1 MSATISQIKDHLTGM
16 GGGASIDDVVNLYA
30 LMERVANT
38 LLTRLD
44 PIETEKEQQL
54 SQAIH
59 DDLQN
64 YPLPSDYKKIIDLAP
79 QDDRQSKDRVQ
90 RRYMEP
96 FAAELNLRNKDI
108 AIESKE
114 GTKFIRVNWKSTS
127 AKTLHSMN
135 SLTDDGT
142 IAVVGSASGLK
153 INELYKLSGNASI
166 EFNLATSG
174 DGIKILNKTNNVDL
188 EDWDEMADFIV
199 PVYFGSVSAFTSAT
213 LIWGN
218 DLTTKYWTPTAQ
230 TTQSDAT
237 AVKAGWNFFLF
248 NWAGATETGTV
259 DPATI
264 DSFKFTIAAT
274 GAISNIRVDNILV
287 SLGRFFDLKYY
298 SQYVFKNSAGTWI
311 ARPTTDDDTI
321 ILSGTALQI
330 FIIECRIAIIQQ
342 LIKDVGTS
350 YSATKWERIQLNGDP
365 ESGDSAGKVGL
376 YAKYRAEHPSES
388 KKQIG
393 NYWNLPRLKR

>member
-1 MSATISQIKDHLTGM
+1 MSVTIAEIKNHLTGM
-16 GGGASIDDVVNLYA
+16 AGAASIDDVVGIFA
-30 LMERVANT
+30 LMERSANT
-38 LLTRLD
+38 MLARLD
-44 PIETEKEQQL
+44 PLETEREQAL

-64 YPLPSDYKKIIDLAP
+64 YPLPSDYKKVIDLAP
-79 QDDRQSKDRVQ
+79 QDDRQASDRAS
-90 RRYMEP
+90 RGYMER
-96 FAAELNLRNKDI
+96 FAAELNLRNKDLT
-108 AIESKE
+108 IESKE
-114 GTKFIRVNWKSTS
+114 GTKFIRINWKSTS

-142 IAVVGSASGLK
+142 ISVVGSASGLK

-166 EFNLATSG
+166 EFDLVASG
-174 DGIKILNKTNNVDL
+174 DGISVLNKTNNVDL

-218 DLTTKYWTPTAQ
+218 DITTKFWTPTAQ

-248 NWAGATETGTV
+248 NWVGATETGTV
-259 DPATI
+259 DPAKI
-264 DSFKFTIAAT
+264 DSFKFTIAAS

-311 ARPTTDDDTI
+311 ARPTTDNDSV

-330 FIIECRIAIIQQ
+330 FILECRIALAQQ
-342 LIKDVGTS
+342 LIKDPKMMLAATS
-350 YSATKWERIQLNGDP
+350 WERSQLNGDP
-365 ESGDSAGKVGL
+365 TSGDPAGRMGL

-393 NYWNLPRLKR
+393 SYWNLPRWKK

>member
-30 LMERVANT
+30 LMVRVANT

-142 IAVVGSASGLK
+142 IAVV
-153 INELYKLSGNASI
+153 
-166 EFNLATSG
+166 
-174 DGIKILNKTNNVDL
+174 
-188 EDWDEMADFIV
+188 
-199 PVYFGSVSAFTSAT
+199 GSVSAFTSAT

-350 YSATKWERIQLNGDP
+350 YSATRWERIQLNGDP

-376 YAKYRAEHPSES
+376 YAKYRAEHPRES